1 MVKKS
6 PSDELN
12 FEINFNAHL
21 ARMTDSLN
29 SRLDKFCCFIQV
41 LMGAS
46 IFAQSGYGW
55 LFGIIIAVMSALQLA
70 YKPGEVAG
78 NAKVQALRY
87 QQLADELSIL
97 SPEEVRI
104 KRNKIEEQD
113 TSPVMSLFNPARKRT
128 CIALYGEDVE
138 SNYRLNF
145 QERVVCFI
153 AGGIP
158 K

>member
-1 MVKKS
+1 MNKS
-6 PSDELN
+6 PSGDLI

-41 LMGAS
+41 LLGAS

-55 LFGIIIAVMSALQLA
+55 LFGIIIAVISALQLA
-70 YKPGEVAG
+70 YKPGEAAG

-97 SPEEVRI
+97 SPEEIRN

-128 CIALYGEDVE
+128 SIAIYGKDVE
-138 SNYRLNF
+138 SEFELNF
-145 QERVVCFI
+145 LERFVCFI